1 MFALSRVGA
10 PGCFIVGLF
19 AFYLL
24 LGDWGLLNGGFLLM
38 NLAIFEEGECL
49 FHKFLVCY
57 FDCGRC
63 LWVSVLSGK
72 SCLCGRTRRCF

>member
-38 NLAIFEEGECL
+38 NLAIL
-49 FHKFLVCY
+49 
-57 FDCGRC
+57 RR
-63 LWVSVLSGK
+63 VSV
-72 SCLCGRTRRCF
+72 CFISFWCVILIAVVAFG

>member
-38 NLAIFEEGECL
+38 NLAVL
-49 FHKFLVCY
+49 
-57 FDCGRC
+57 RR
-63 LWVSVLSGK
+63 VSV
-72 SCLCGRTRRCF
+72 CFISFFVLIVFVISAVVLGDE